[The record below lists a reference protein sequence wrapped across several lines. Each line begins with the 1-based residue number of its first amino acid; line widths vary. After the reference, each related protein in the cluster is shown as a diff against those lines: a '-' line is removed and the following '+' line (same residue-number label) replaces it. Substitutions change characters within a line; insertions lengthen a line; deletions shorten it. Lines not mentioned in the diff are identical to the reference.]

1 MAEENPSDKKSAAEN
16 FGDML
21 KEFGSAVA
29 EIFNDP
35 ELKNKAREFG
45 ESAKESAKTFASRFK
60 DDEVKGKFKDVGNAA
75 HNFGESVSDYFKQDK
90 RKEGDFSQKEDL
102 KNESHNTDAS
112 ENEDSKKKLN
122 EENNID
128 QVINSEKE
136 INSETVNS
144 KDIGYD
150 SLNKSDFK
158 KASNEFDGRFDNY
171 FKSPKAGRITGYVF
185 AIAFSLAWLIFVN
198 FFYRFIAFYNHST
211 INGVGT
217 LKIVPVFTDNI
228 KYWLPF
234 FTISIGIGI
243 LGNIILI
250 IYERFYLAKIIAIIT
265 NLFFIAA
272 TATLLQLFP
281 FDFSGIPFE
290 GLRTSA
296 PSITIAVLVIIIVCI
311 GIGVIVNFIKLIIFF
326 ARSGSTKE

>member
-1 MAEENPSDKKSAAEN
+1 MAEEKPSDKKSAAEN

-60 DDEVKGKFKDVGNAA
+60 DDEVKGKFKDVGKAA
-75 HNFGESVSDYFKQDK
+75 HNFGESVSDYFRGDK
-90 RKEGDFSQKEDL
+90 GKEGDSSQKEDL
-102 KNESHNTDAS
+102 KNESHDVGTP

-122 EENNID
+122 EENNIE
-128 QVINSEKE
+128 QVIQSEKE
-136 INSETVNS
+136 IHSETVNS
-144 KDIGYD
+144 KDINYD
-150 SLNKSDFK
+150 SSNKRDFK
-158 KASNEFDGRFDNY
+158 KSSNEFDGRFDSY
-171 FKSPKAGRITGYVF
+171 FKSPRAGRITGYVF
-185 AIAFSLAWLIFVN
+185 AIFFSLAWLIFVN
-198 FFYRFIAFYNHST
+198 FFYRFIAFYNNVT
-211 INGVGT
+211 INGVET
-217 LKIVPVFTDNI
+217 LKIIPIFTDNI

-250 IYERFYLAKIIAIIT
+250 IYERFYLVKIIAIIT

-281 FDFSGIPFE
+281 FDFSGIPFA
-290 GLRTSA
+290 GLRISA
-296 PSITIAVLVIIIVCI
+296 PSITISVLVIIIVGTGI
-311 GIGVIVNFIKLIIFF
+311 GIIVDFIKLIVFF
-326 ARSGSTKE
+326 ARSGSTK

>member
-1 MAEENPSDKKSAAEN
+1 VAEEKPSDKKSAAEN

-35 ELKNKAREFG
+35 ELKNKAKEFG

-60 DDEVKGKFKDVGNAA
+60 DDEVKGKFKDVGKAA
-75 HNFGESVSDYFKQDK
+75 YNFGESVSDYFKQDK
-90 RKEGDFSQKEDL
+90 GKEEDSSQKEDL
-102 KNESHNTDAS
+102 KNESNNPDAP
-112 ENEDSKKKLN
+112 ENEDSKKKLD
-122 EENNID
+122 EENNIE
-128 QVINSEKE
+128 QIIQPEKE
-136 INSETVNS
+136 IHSETVNS
-144 KDIGYD
+144 KDINYD
-150 SLNKSDFK
+150 FSEKSDFK
-158 KASNEFDGRFDNY
+158 KSTNGFDGRFDNY

-185 AIAFSLAWLIFVN
+185 AIAFGIAWLIFVN
-198 FFYRFIAFYNHST
+198 FFYRFIAFYNHSVLD
-211 INGVGT
+211 GVST

-265 NLFFIAA
+265 NLFSIAA

-281 FDFSGIPFE
+281 FDFSGIPLA

-296 PSITIAVLVIIIVCI
+296 PSITIAVLIIIIIGTGI
-311 GIGVIVNFIKLIIFF
+311 GIIVDFIKLIIFF
-326 ARSGSTKE
+326 ARSGSTKQ

>member
-1 MAEENPSDKKSAAEN
+1 MNHMTP
-16 FGDML
+16 ML
-21 KEFGSAVA
+21 PGTK
-29 EIFNDP
+29 I
-35 ELKNKAREFG
+35 
-45 ESAKESAKTFASRFK
+45 
-60 DDEVKGKFKDVGNAA
+60 
-75 HNFGESVSDYFKQDK
+75 Q
-90 RKEGDFSQKEDL
+90 
-102 KNESHNTDAS
+102 
-112 ENEDSKKKLN
+112 KKKLN

-128 QVINSEKE
+128 QVINSDKE

-144 KDIGYD
+144 KDTSCD
-150 SLNKSDFK
+150 SSNKSDFK

-185 AIAFSLAWLIFVN
+185 TIAFSLAWLIFVN
-198 FFYRFIAFYNHST
+198 FFYRFIVFYNHSS
-211 INGVGT
+211 IDGVNT

-234 FTISIGIGI
+234 FTISICIGI

-296 PSITIAVLVIIIVCI
+296 PSITIAVLVIIIVGT
-311 GIGVIVNFIKLIIFF
+311 GIGVIVDFIKLIIFF